1 MFHSRA
7 LMRCAWGWPLVAVVV
22 LTVAVQAQT
31 PAAPSMPPKS
41 AAPLTIAGDVSN
53 PLTLSPADLKSY
65 PRTTVT
71 IQDEGRAVT
80 SEGVL
85 LGELLSRAGAPL
97 GAELRGNN
105 VASYVLAKA
114 RDGYQVVFSLAEVD
128 PSFTGSQIIV
138 ADSIDGKPLFDYQG
152 PLRIV
157 APGDKRGA
165 RSIRMLE
172 RIEIVR
178 VSK

>member
-1 MFHSRA
+1 
-7 LMRCAWGWPLVAVVV
+7 VAVVAV
-22 LTVAVQAQT
+22 GVAVQAQA
-31 PAAPSMPPKS
+31 PAPSASPKPP
-41 AAPLTIAGDVSN
+41 APLTIAGDVSK
-53 PLTLSPADLKSY
+53 PLTVTPADLKTY
-65 PRTTVT
+65 PRTAVT

-80 SEGVL
+80 YEGVL

-97 GAELRGNN
+97 GAELRGHN
-105 VASYVLAKA
+105 VAAYVLAKA

-128 PSFTGSQIIV
+128 PAFTGSQIIV
-138 ADSIDGKPLFDYQG
+138 ADSADGKPLFDYQG

-172 RIEIVR
+172 RIELVR
-178 VSK
+178 VPK

>member
-1 MFHSRA
+1 M
-7 LMRCAWGWPLVAVVV
+7 MRCAWGWPAVVV
-22 LTVAVQAQT
+22 MVLGVATQAQA
-31 PAAPSMPPKS
+31 PAPSASPKS
-41 AAPLTIAGDVSN
+41 PAPLTIAGDVSK
-53 PLTLSPADLKSY
+53 PLTLSPADLKTY
-65 PRTTVT
+65 PRATAT
-71 IQDEGRAVT
+71 IQDEGRTVT
-80 SEGVL
+80 YEGVL

-114 RDGYQVVFSLAEVD
+114 RD
-128 PSFTGSQIIV
+128 
-138 ADSIDGKPLFDYQG
+138 DYQG

>member
-1 MFHSRA
+1 MFHSPA
-7 LMRCAWGWPLVAVVV
+7 LMRCAWGLQVVAVVV
-22 LTVAVQAQT
+22 LGVATQAQT
-31 PAAPSMPPKS
+31 PAPSASPKPP
-41 AAPLTIAGDVSN
+41 APLTIAGDVSK
-53 PLTLSPADLKSY
+53 PLTLSPADLKTY

-80 SEGVL
+80 YEGVL

-105 VASYVLAKA
+105 VASYVLARA

-128 PSFTGSQIIV
+128 PAFTGSQIIV
-138 ADSIDGKPLFDYQG
+138 ADAVDGKPLFDYQG

-178 VSK
+178 VTK

>member
-7 LMRCAWGWPLVAVVV
+7 LMRCAWGWPVVAVVV
-22 LTVAVQAQT
+22 LRVAVEAQT
-31 PAAPSMPPKS
+31 P
-41 AAPLTIAGDVSN
+41 AAPLTIAGDVSK
-53 PLTLSPADLKSY
+53 PLTLSPADLKTY
-65 PRTTVT
+65 PRATAT

-80 SEGVL
+80 YEGVL

-97 GAELRGNN
+97 GAALRGNN

-114 RDGYQVVFSLAEVD
+114 RDGYQR
-128 PSFTGSQIIV
+128 
-138 ADSIDGKPLFDYQG
+138 

>member
-7 LMRCAWGWPLVAVVV
+7 LMRCAWGLPVVAAVVV
-22 LTVAVQAQT
+22 GVAAQAQT
-31 PAAPSMPPKS
+31 PAAPPMPPQPP
-41 AAPLTIAGDVSN
+41 APLTIAGDVPK
-53 PLTLSPADLKSY
+53 PLTLSPADLKTY

-80 SEGVL
+80 YEGVR
-85 LGELLSRAGAPL
+85 LGEL
-97 GAELRGNN
+97 
-105 VASYVLAKA
+105 
-114 RDGYQVVFSLAEVD
+114 
-128 PSFTGSQIIV
+128 
-138 ADSIDGKPLFDYQG
+138 
-152 PLRIV
+152 V

-178 VSK
+178 VTT

>member
-1 MFHSRA
+1 MGFAGRGGGV
-7 LMRCAWGWPLVAVVV
+7 LRVAVE
-22 LTVAVQAQT
+22 AQT
-31 PAAPSMPPKS
+31 PAAPT
-41 AAPLTIAGDVSN
+41 PLTIAGDVSK

-65 PRTTVT
+65 PRATAT
-71 IQDEGRAVT
+71 IQDEGRTV
-80 SEGVL
+80 VL
-85 LGELLSRAGAPL
+85 RGELLSRAGAPL

-114 RDGYQVVFSLAEVD
+114 RD
-128 PSFTGSQIIV
+128 
-138 ADSIDGKPLFDYQG
+138 DYQG

-157 APGDKRGA
+157 APRNKRGA

>member
-7 LMRCAWGWPLVAVVV
+7 LMRCGWGWPVVAAVV
-22 LTVAVQAQT
+22 LGVAAQAQT
-31 PAAPSMPPKS
+31 PAPSASPKPP
-41 AAPLTIAGDVSN
+41 APLTIAGDVPK
-53 PLTLSPADLKSY
+53 PLTLSPADLKTY

-80 SEGVL
+80 YEGVL

-97 GAELRGNN
+97 GSELRGNS

-128 PSFTGSQIIV
+128 PAFTGSQIIV
-138 ADSIDGKPLFDYQG
+138 ADSVDGKPLFDYQG

-178 VSK
+178 VTK

>member
-7 LMRCAWGWPLVAVVV
+7 SMRSGWGWPAVAAVV
-22 LTVAVQAQT
+22 LGVAAQAQT
-31 PAAPSMPPKS
+31 PAQSAPPQPP
-41 AAPLTIAGDVSN
+41 APLTIAGDVSK
-53 PLTLSPADLKSY
+53 PLTLSPADLKAY

-71 IQDEGRAVT
+71 IQDEGRAVAY
-80 SEGVL
+80 EGVL
-85 LGELLSRAGAPL
+85 LGELLSRSGAPL

-114 RDGYQVVFSLAEVD
+114 RDGYQVIFSLAEVD
-128 PSFTGSQIIV
+128 PAFTGSQIIV
-138 ADSIDGKPLFDYQG
+138 ADSVDGKPLFDYQG

-178 VSK
+178 VTK

>member
-1 MFHSRA
+1 MSYSRA
-7 LMRCAWGWPLVAVVV
+7 LIRSAWGIPVVAVVV
-22 LTVAVQAQT
+22 LGVAAQAQT
-31 PAAPSMPPKS
+31 PAPSAPPQPP
-41 AAPLTIAGDVSN
+41 APLTIAGDVPN
-53 PLTLSPADLKSY
+53 PLTLSPADLKAY

-80 SEGVL
+80 YEGVL
-85 LGELLSRAGAPL
+85 LGELLSRSGAPL

-105 VASYVLAKA
+105 VATYVLAKA

-128 PSFTGSQIIV
+128 PAFTGSQIIV
-138 ADSIDGKPLFDYQG
+138 ADSVDGKPLFDYQG

-178 VSK
+178 VTK